1 MKTEKYS
8 QIAMVTGVTGQDG
21 SYLAELLL
29 SKGYQVVGLYRRTS
43 SLHFE
48 RLNHIINNP
57 NFQLEEWKNSD
68 PQNFIKNGESKLQ
81 LAKIRPYGLWY
92 KYFFGNTIA
101 HWSTWWGVFSFDKR
115 DIIQHPISRYQILIE
130 TINKDPIPEA
140 AHYIE
145 RSWGAIFFPLVY
157 TEKISDNVIR

>member
-29 SKGYQVVGLYRRTS
+29 SKGYHVVGLYRRTS

-57 NFQLEEWKNSD
+57 NFQLEEFDLTD
-68 PQNFIKNGESKLQ
+68 PATVSSCLSRFQPNEFYN
-81 LAKIRPYGLWY
+81 LAAQSHVATSFKQP
-92 KYFFGNTIA
+92 
-101 HWSTWWGVFSFDKR
+101 ST
-115 DIIQHPISRYQILIE
+115 
-130 TINKDPIPEA
+130 TM
-140 AHYIE
+140 
-145 RSWGAIFFPLVY
+145 
-157 TEKISDNVIR
+157 